1 MKQQLIVGAAALS
14 LIAGSAL
21 AESANNMGKSS
32 NSNMNDREF
41 STLNNS
47 DTAKNKSDTAT
58 NKSEMSGS
66 KASSKMDKTNT
77 SAGTST
83 MNKSSASTG
92 SGFTMA
98 ANASA
103 PVKYG
108 EADSS
113 NLMSSKLIGLDV
125 YNNQNEDIG
134 EIKDLAIDGN
144 NVTGVVVSVG
154 GFLGVGEKYVLLDPS
169 SIALQNDNG
178 SWKARI
184 NTSKEDLKSAPQFSY
199 NESGSNK
206 G

>member
-1 MKQQLIVGAAALS
+1 MKQQLIIGAAVAS

-21 AESANNMGKSS
+21 AESANNMGKTDS
-32 NSNMNDREF
+32 NSAMTNSNS
-41 STLNNS
+41 STM
-47 DTAKNKSDTAT
+47 
-58 NKSEMSGS
+58 NKSENSMNKGANDTSG
-66 KASSKMDKTNT
+66 AMDKTNT
-77 SAGTST
+77 SASTST
-83 MNKSSASTG
+83 MNKSSAATG

-108 EADSS
+108 EAASS

-125 YNNQNEDIG
+125 YNNENEDIG

-154 GFLGVGEKYVLLDPS
+154 GFLGVGEKYVLLEPS

-178 SWKARI
+178 SWKAHI
-184 NTSKEDLKSAPQFSY
+184 NTSKEDLKSAPKFTY

>member
-1 MKQQLIVGAAALS
+1 M
-14 LIAGSAL
+14 
-21 AESANNMGKSS
+21 
-32 NSNMNDREF
+32 
-41 STLNNS
+41 
-47 DTAKNKSDTAT
+47 NKS
-58 NKSEMSGS
+58 
-66 KASSKMDKTNT
+66 NT
-77 SAGTST
+77 SASTTT
-83 MNKSSASTG
+83 MNKSSAAAG

-108 EADSS
+108 EASSS
-113 NLMSSKLIGLDV
+113 NVMSSKLIGLNV
-125 YNNQNEDIG
+125 YNNENQDIG

-144 NVTGVVVSVG
+144 NLTGVVVSVG

-178 SWKARI
+178 KWKAHI
-184 NTSKEDLKSAPQFSY
+184 NTSKEDLKSAPKFTY

>member
-1 MKQQLIVGAAALS
+1 MKQQLIIGVAALS

-21 AESANNMGKSS
+21 AENANNMGKTDS
-32 NSNMNDREF
+32 NSTM
-41 STLNNS
+41 
-47 DTAKNKSDTAT
+47 
-58 NKSEMSGS
+58 NKSESSTMN
-66 KASSKMDKTNT
+66 KNDTSSKMDKTNT

-83 MNKSSASTG
+83 MNKSSAAAG

-108 EADSS
+108 EASSS
-113 NLMSSKLIGLDV
+113 NVMSSKLIGLNV
-125 YNNQNEDIG
+125 YNNENQSIG

-144 NVTGVVVSVG
+144 NLTGVVVSVG

-178 SWKARI
+178 KWKAHI
-184 NTSKEDLKSAPQFSY
+184 NTSKEDLKSAPKFTY
-199 NESGSNK
+199 NESKSNK